1 LPGFDVDRSRLPD
14 CKPFPALDIQTQ
26 MVSSIASVELDSSAI
41 FEDIDLDP
49 LFS

>member
-1 LPGFDVDRSRLPD
+1 
-14 CKPFPALDIQTQ
+14 